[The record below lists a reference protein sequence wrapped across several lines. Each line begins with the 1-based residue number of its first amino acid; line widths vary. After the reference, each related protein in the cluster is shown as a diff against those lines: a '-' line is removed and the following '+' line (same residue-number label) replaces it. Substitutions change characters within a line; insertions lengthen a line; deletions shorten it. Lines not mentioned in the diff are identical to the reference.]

1 MTTLLIQGARAW
13 LGPGRRL
20 DDPAIVLEGSRILWI
35 GPAGQAGPADEEL
48 EGDWF
53 LMPGAVDHHVHL
65 GLSDPKAVLRAG
77 VTAVRDLGW
86 PPEEVFPLVD
96 ISTGTDFDGPAVAAA
111 GPMFTCRDGYPAR
124 ASWAPE
130 GTALEVE
137 GPADAVAAVL
147 RLADSDPAII
157 KVALNAEAGPTLSDP
172 ELLAIVEAA
181 HGRGL
186 AVTAHLQGPG
196 QTERAVGAGVDELA
210 HTPWTERLPD
220 GLVQAMARSVAMVST
235 LDIHSFGRSTPQL
248 ETAVDNLRRFRD
260 AGGRVRYGTDL
271 GNGPIPP
278 GIHAG
283 EARHLAAA
291 GLPADEILG
300 SMTHHGI
307 EPGAPADLVGLQG
320 DPTEDLGALSAPGLV
335 IRGGRLRHLER

>member
-1 MTTLLIQGARAW
+1 MASLLVQGARAW
-13 LGPGRRL
+13 LGPGRWL
-20 DDPAIVLEGSRILWI
+20 DDPAVVLEGGRILWV
-35 GPAGQAGPADEEL
+35 GPAGHAGPADQEL
-48 EGDWF
+48 EGRWF

-65 GLSDPKAVLRAG
+65 GLSDPRAVLRGG

-86 PPEEVFPLVD
+86 PPEDVFPMVD
-96 ISTGTDFDGPAVAAA
+96 ISTGTASQGPAVAAA
-111 GPMFTCRDGYPAR
+111 GPMLTCRGGYPAR
-124 ASWAPE
+124 ASWAPP

-147 RLADSDPAII
+147 RLADSDPAVI
-157 KVALNAEAGPTLSDP
+157 KVTLNAEAGPTLSDQ

-186 AVTAHLQGPG
+186 AVTAHVQGPG

-220 GLVQAMARSVAMVST
+220 ALVQAMARSVVIVST

-248 ETAVDNLRRFRD
+248 ETALDNLRRFHD
-260 AGGRVRYGTDL
+260 AGGRVLYGTDL

-278 GIHAG
+278 GIHAA

-291 GLPADEILG
+291 GLTPDEILTC
-300 SMTHHGI
+300 MTRHSL
-307 EPGAPADLVGLQG
+307 ETGAPADLVGLGG
-320 DPTEDLGALSAPGLV
+320 DPTEDLGALAGPGLV
-335 IRGGRLRHLER
+335 VREGSVRFLER